1 METMGER
8 IAKARMY
15 MNLNQRELAKKAN
28 IAEPTLS
35 RYENGYREPKA
46 GTISQIAEALG
57 ISADYILGITDTIE
71 VINKDNSSC
80 LLYGKP
86 VSDKTI
92 ENIVS
97 AMKGAI
103 LLSIQEEK
111 ERELQNKS
119 KDK

>member
-57 ISADYILGITDTIE
+57 KESYKINQK
-71 VINKDNSSC
+71 INKRG
-80 LLYGKP
+80 LLCH
-86 VSDKTI
+86 VQHL
-92 ENIVS
+92 
-97 AMKGAI
+97 A
-103 LLSIQEEK
+103 
-111 ERELQNKS
+111 
-119 KDK
+119 

>member
-57 ISADYILGITDTIE
+57 ISAE
-71 VINKDNSSC
+71 VK
-80 LLYGKP
+80 LVEP
-86 VSDKTI
+86 KTI
-92 ENIVS
+92 QRSEGKAVRVIDNRN
-97 AMKGAI
+97 
-103 LLSIQEEK
+103 L
-111 ERELQNKS
+111 
-119 KDK
+119 

>member
-57 ISADYILGITDTIE
+57 ISADRSE
-71 VINKDNSSC
+71 ERRV
-80 LLYGKP
+80 GKECRSRWSP
-86 VSDKTI
+86 YH
-92 ENIVS
+92 
-97 AMKGAI
+97 
-103 LLSIQEEK
+103 
-111 ERELQNKS
+111 
-119 KDK
+119 

>member
-46 GTISQIAEALG
+46 GTISQLAEA
-57 ISADYILGITDTIE
+57 
-71 VINKDNSSC
+71 
-80 LLYGKP
+80 
-86 VSDKTI
+86 
-92 ENIVS
+92 
-97 AMKGAI
+97 
-103 LLSIQEEK
+103 
-111 ERELQNKS
+111 
-119 KDK
+119 

>member
-57 ISADYILGITDTIE
+57 ISLCIIHLVYFME
-71 VINKDNSSC
+71 N
-80 LLYGKP
+80 LYL
-86 VSDKTI
+86 I
-92 ENIVS
+92 R
-97 AMKGAI
+97 
-103 LLSIQEEK
+103 L
-111 ERELQNKS
+111 
-119 KDK
+119 